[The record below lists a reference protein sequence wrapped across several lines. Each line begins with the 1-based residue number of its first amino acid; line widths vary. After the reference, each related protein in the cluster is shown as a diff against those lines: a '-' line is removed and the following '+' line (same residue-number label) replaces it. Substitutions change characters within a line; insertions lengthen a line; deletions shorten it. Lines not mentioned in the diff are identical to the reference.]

1 MAETALVT
9 GAAKRLGKD
18 MALSLASRGYDI
30 ALHFNHSKEEAEQ
43 TCLQIEALG
52 RVCKLF
58 ACDLSNSTDM
68 STLMNDVHASGMNVS
83 LVINNA
89 SIFHNVEMLFTDD
102 EMFDQNMNVHLRAP
116 FILTREFARLF
127 GRGQVINILDT
138 FVQSTSVDYFAYNL
152 SKKALWSLTRM
163 SARALAPAIRVNA
176 IAPGS
181 TFEPVDEVAGDY
193 MEKRAKQVPLQLKGG
208 PQYIIHAINYLIDAS
223 FVTGE
228 CMFVDG
234 GVHLQNG

>member
-1 MAETALVT
+1 MTETALVT
-9 GAAKRLGKD
+9 GAAKRLGKEL
-18 MALSLASRGYDI
+18 ALSLASRGYDI
-30 ALHFNHSKEEAEQ
+30 ALHFNSSKDDAEQ
-43 TCLQIEALG
+43 TRQLIEAQG
-52 RVCKLF
+52 RVCNLF
-58 ACDLSNSTDM
+58 ACDLSDRDAM
-68 STLMNDVHASGMNVS
+68 STLMHNVHASGMNVS
-83 LVINNA
+83 LLINNA
-89 SIFHNVEMLFTDD
+89 SVFNNLDMLYTDN
-102 EMFDQNMNVHLRAP
+102 EMFDRNMNVHVRAP

-127 GRGQVINILDT
+127 GNGQVINILDT
-138 FVQSTSVDYFAYNL
+138 FVHSTTVDYFAYNL

-163 SARALAPAIRVNA
+163 SARALAPSIRVNA

-181 TFEPVDEVAGDY
+181 TFEPVDEVIGDY

-208 PQYIIHAINYLIDAS
+208 PEYIIHAMNYLIDAK

>member
-58 ACDLSNSTDM
+58 ACDLSNRTDM
-68 STLMNDVHASGMNVS
+68 STLMHDVHASGMNVS

-89 SIFHNVEMLFTDD
+89 SIFHNPGMLFTDD
-102 EMFDQNMNVHLRAP
+102 EMFDQNMNVHVRAP

-138 FVQSTSVDYFAYNL
+138 FVQSTTVDYFAYNL

-181 TFEPVDEVAGDY
+181 TFEPVDEVAGGY